1 MRILLDTHIL
11 LWWDSD
17 PGRLTPTASAL
28 CHDPAN
34 TLVVSHVSAWE
45 IQIKRQLGKL
55 DVRLPLADLLDEQR
69 EANGIELLPIRLP
82 HILALNDLPPHH
94 KDPFD
99 RLLIAQANVE
109 GLALL
114 SADRTFDQYQV
125 KLLR

>member
-1 MRILLDTHIL
+1 MSILLDTHIL

-17 PGRLTPTASAL
+17 PSRLTPTASAL

-45 IQIKRQLGKL
+45 MQIKRQLGKL
-55 DVRLPLADLLDEQR
+55 DMRLPLADLLDEQR
-69 EANGIELLPIRLP
+69 ATNGIELLPISLS
-82 HILALNDLPPHH
+82 HILALGDLPPHH

-114 SADRTFDQYQV
+114 SADGVFDQYEVELQ
-125 KLLR
+125 R